1 MKKCST
7 CGVEKSTDSFNRD
20 KSKRDGLCSVCRDCA
35 KSRSLTWYSANKDSA
50 IKRAVDWNRA
60 HPDRIEA
67 SRQKWAAENVDR
79 VKAATT
85 RWAAENRDRR
95 RQQAA
100 VRRAA
105 DRARDTGMKT
115 KWAASNPTK
124 VKEARDQWRS
134 RNPERAR
141 VDSHVRRSRSQGG
154 RFTLSRV
161 KELFIEQR
169 GLCVYCASDLLAFH
183 IDHRM
188 PLALGGPN
196 DDTNIQL
203 LCPPCNLKKHAKHP
217 EVFEKEI
224 GYARPK

>member
-1 MKKCST
+1 MKTCS
-7 CGVEKSTDSFNRD
+7 CCSLAKPLEQFNRD
-20 KSKRDGLCSVCRDCA
+20 KSKRDGLCSTCKECA
-35 KSRSLTWYSANKDSA
+35 KKRSLAWYSVNKEVA
-50 IKRAVDWNRA
+50 VRRAVQWNKT
-60 HPDRIEA
+60 HPERIEA
-67 SRQKWAAENVDR
+67 ARQKWAAENADR
-79 VKAATT
+79 IKAATA

-100 VRRAA
+100 ARRAA
-105 DRARDTGMKT
+105 DRARDTRIKL
-115 KWAASNPTK
+115 KWAASNPDK
-124 VKEARDQWRS
+124 VRQARDQWRS

-154 RFTLSRV
+154 RFTLKRV

-169 GLCVYCASDLLAFH
+169 GLCVYCASDLSVFH

-188 PLALGGPN
+188 PLALGGRN
-196 DDTNIQL
+196 DDSNIQL

-217 EVFEKEI
+217 DVFEKEI